1 MEQNRKKSGSN
12 GKFVIFKR
20 INLIIGKNENV
31 KSFEKEQSEMK
42 FMDLAKGIPEMVQ
55 NKNQICTVQTLF
67 LSVLHLANE
76 HNLFLQAVGDE
87 STDFMIN
94 IYT

>member
-1 MEQNRKKSGSN
+1 
-12 GKFVIFKR
+12 
-20 INLIIGKNENV
+20 
-31 KSFEKEQSEMK
+31 
-42 FMDLAKGIPEMVQ
+42 MDLAKGIPEMVQ